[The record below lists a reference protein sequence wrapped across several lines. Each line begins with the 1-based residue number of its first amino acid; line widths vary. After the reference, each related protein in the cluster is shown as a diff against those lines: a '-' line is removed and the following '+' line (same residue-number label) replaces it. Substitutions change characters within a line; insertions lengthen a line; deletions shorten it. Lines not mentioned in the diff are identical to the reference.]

1 MRQTGPHVIKWKLE
15 KTEVAIKNGH
25 CRDTGKIGHRKK
37 TNKKQKTNKA
47 NKNNKTKTTKQKTTK
62 QKTTKH

>member
-37 TNKKQKTNKA
+37 TNKKQKTKQQTTNKQT
-47 NKNNKTKTTKQKTTK
+47 KQTKTTKQKTTK
-62 QKTTKH
+62 H